1 MSSLSDSWCLQEA
14 LSRALP
20 HAIECGCCYT
30 AQVALGYDKLYE
42 AQNPFDWMELIS
54 LQVLTLSLCWSCV
67 CIWYLPAFTC
77 QMHLAAGAT
86 QQAQQAQGCS
96 PTTSNVT

>member
-1 MSSLSDSWCLQEA
+1 MDSWCLQEA

-20 HAIECGCCYT
+20 HAVECGWCNT

-54 LQVLTLSLCWSCV
+54 LQVLTPSLWLKLCWYTVSAD
-67 CIWYLPAFTC
+67 I
-77 QMHLAAGAT
+77 HLSDLASG
-86 QQAQQAQGCS
+86 S
-96 PTTSNVT
+96 

>member
-1 MSSLSDSWCLQEA
+1 MSRRLDSWCLQEA
-14 LSRALP
+14 LCRVLP
-20 HAIECGCCYT
+20 HVIECGGCYT

-67 CIWYLPAFTC
+67 CIQYVPAFTF
-77 QMHLAAGAT
+77 HLYLAADAPGKHSRHNRT
-86 QQAQQAQGCS
+86 WS
-96 PTTSNVT
+96 ST